1 MPALR
6 SVLALAVLVL
16 LAAPASRAAEDV
28 PRTLAFQGRLVRA
41 DGTPENT
48 PQDLTF
54 ALYTTANGGSP
65 LWQERQPAVPV
76 TNGYYAVVLGAAVPL
91 RYELADNVA
100 LYLGV
105 ALTGQ
110 SELTPRLQLASVPFA
125 LRAQDS
131 RFLEGRSAA
140 TFANASHEHPTA
152 TSTTAGFMSA
162 ADKAKLDTPA
172 PETVY
177 SDGLTA
183 TGSPLTVRV
192 SFATSG
198 GNNGT
203 ARTAARS
210 DHAHANATSTTAG
223 FMSAADKAKLD
234 TPEPTFGDGLSV
246 STGTPATVSVNFA
259 SAGGNNGTSRIAA
272 RADHTH
278 AKPVM
283 ACTYRQASGNDSG
296 DSQASVAWCAS
307 GEQLT
312 GGGCGELEGPSGVSF
327 MPTGVTLSSGAVSS
341 GGPGYRCRNSSASV
355 PAPTAY
361 AICCRIP

>member
-6 SVLALAVLVL
+6 STLALALLVL
-16 LAAPASRAAEDV
+16 LAAPAASRAAEDV

-41 DGTPENT
+41 DGTPELS

-54 ALYTTANGGSP
+54 SLYASPSGGSP
-65 LWQERQPAVPV
+65 LWQERQPAVQV
-76 TNGYYAVVLGAAVPL
+76 SNGYYAVVLGTVQPL
-91 RYELADNVA
+91 RYELAEGSA

-110 SELTPRLQLASVPFA
+110 SELTPRLPLVSVPYA

-131 RFLEGRSAA
+131 RSLDGRSAA
-140 TFANASHEHPTA
+140 TFANANHGHAVA
-152 TSTTAGFMSA
+152 TSSSDGFMSA
-162 ADKAKLDTPA
+162 ADKAKLDTPD
-172 PETVY
+172 TTY

-183 TGSPLTVRV
+183 SGTPLTVRV
-192 SFATSG
+192 NFATSG

-203 ARTAARS
+203 SRTAARA
-210 DHAHANATSTTAG
+210 DHGHAVATPTAAG

-234 TPEPTFGDGLSV
+234 APETAFGDGLSV
-246 STGTPATVSVNFA
+246 SGTTPATVSVNFA
-259 SAGGNNGTSRIAA
+259 TTGGNNGTSKSAA
-272 RADHTH
+272 RADHSH
-278 AKPVM
+278 PKPSL
-283 ACTYRQASGNDSG
+283 ACTYKQASGNDAG
-296 DSQASVAWCAS
+296 DSQASVAWCAA

-312 GGGCGELEGPSGVSF
+312 GGGCGGVEGPSGVAF
-327 MPTGVTLSSGAVSS
+327 MPVGVTLENGAASS